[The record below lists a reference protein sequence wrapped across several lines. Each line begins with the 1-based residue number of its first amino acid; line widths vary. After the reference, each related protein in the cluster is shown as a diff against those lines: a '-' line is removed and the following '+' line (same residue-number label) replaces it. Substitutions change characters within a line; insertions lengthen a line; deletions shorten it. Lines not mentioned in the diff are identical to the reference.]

1 MSFFLKIQEL
11 QSPGSTDL
19 QKHLATQ
26 SKAMNLADNEIETA
40 GFMGHSKDIHRKF
53 NQLPSDV
60 LQISK
65 ISNILIAMDNGSIKS
80 LRGKTLDEVE
90 DKDLETLG
98 QYFEDVTFILIHY
111 SHL

>member
-1 MSFFLKIQEL
+1 
-11 QSPGSTDL
+11 
-19 QKHLATQ
+19 
-26 SKAMNLADNEIETA
+26 MNLADNEIETE
-40 GFMGHSKDIHRKF
+40 GFMGHSKDIHRNF
-53 NQLPSDV
+53 YQLPSDV

-65 ISNILIAMDNGSIKS
+65 ITSILIAMDSGSMKS
-80 LRGKTLDEVE
+80 LGGKTLDEVG